1 MIINIENCNQE
12 SVSMTK
18 SKNKLGKVQNVLCTF
33 NNSNI
38 HFHTLGLFSDS
49 NTRKIVYSGLYF
61 IRIAGMLSKSH
72 RDIAKPILVQQRQFT
87 FIRFTWDLLFSKSTI
102 FTVCKKT
109 IYFWTDKLTA
119 CISINH
125 NIPRYK

>member
-12 SVSMTK
+12 SVSVTK

-72 RDIAKPILVQQRQFT
+72 RDIAKPTLVQQRQFT
-87 FIRFTWDLLFSKSTI
+87 FIRFT
-102 FTVCKKT
+102 
-109 IYFWTDKLTA
+109 
-119 CISINH
+119 
-125 NIPRYK
+125 